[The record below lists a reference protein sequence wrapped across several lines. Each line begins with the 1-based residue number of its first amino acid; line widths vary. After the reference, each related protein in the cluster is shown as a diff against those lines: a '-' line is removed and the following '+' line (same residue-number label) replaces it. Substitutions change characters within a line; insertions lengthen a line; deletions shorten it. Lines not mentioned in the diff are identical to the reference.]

1 LAVPRGALA
10 PGLRAAVIVACAVG
24 VCWASCALG
33 AWSGERGKR
42 ADRGQHGVEL
52 GVLRRQPDR
61 AMWRAGTTKGDRAD
75 AIDGCSAL
83 GDLVGPVLQCQA
95 GLPRVIRRGDGL
107 LWAPV
112 GALLDEL

>member
-1 LAVPRGALA
+1 VRLHRTPYSPNPRLVPHARN
-10 PGLRAAVIVACAVG
+10 VANAIGDV
-24 VCWASCALG
+24 AYRDDES
-33 AWSGERGKR
+33 
-42 ADRGQHGVEL
+42 
-52 GVLRRQPDR
+52 
-61 AMWRAGTTKGDRAD
+61 DRAD
-75 AIDGCSAL
+75 AVDGCSAL